1 MAKASLKEFPFN
13 NRKFELLQVL
23 WWDIRK
29 FGEPLEKLIL
39 DPCTDNDGNIRKV
52 TNSYIL
58 LILDPCTDNDGNI
71 RKVTNN
77 YILLSIDS

>member
-1 MAKASLKEFPFN
+1 MPKDSLKEFPFN

-52 TNSYIL
+52 TNSYKL
-58 LILDPCTDNDGNI
+58 LILDPCTDNDCNI
-71 RKVTNN
+71 RKMTKNVN
-77 YILLSIDS
+77 Y